1 MRRWCLEKT
10 EQSAGVERTH
20 KRKGAAVTNLSAPS
34 RVLLAFACCVGLAA
48 SLAVTGARAGSQQSD
63 ETLTVAAD
71 PALLPYQFYKKG
83 TRQWQG
89 INIDIG
95 KALSAKLGKT
105 LVFTAASFDTIIPGL
120 QSKRYDL
127 ALTGMFDTKE
137 RQKVLDFI
145 DYLKAKNNF
154 LLLKGDSRTIRS
166 FEDLCGLRVGLNKG
180 SFEVDLATEQ
190 SKKCTEAGKDPLRMN
205 VYPDLNANTLA
216 LVSKRVDVVP
226 NDSATN
232 AYLVRTQ
239 KNRFKATGA
248 YATEGYFALA
258 VPKNSPNLRPLH
270 AAFKQVVASGELRRI
285 LAKWGIADRAVPRP
299 YINRAAF

>member
-1 MRRWCLEKT
+1 M
-10 EQSAGVERTH
+10 SSMVGV
-20 KRKGAAVTNLSAPS
+20 GVLVGVLVAVTASSFATAARGPAAPQ
-34 RVLLAFACCVGLAA
+34 A
-48 SLAVTGARAGSQQSD
+48 
-63 ETLTVAAD
+63 ETLTVAGD

-89 INIDIG
+89 INVDIA
-95 KALSAKLGKT
+95 KALSAKLGQK
-105 LVFTAASFDTIIPGL
+105 LVFKAASFDTIIPGL
-120 QSKRYDL
+120 QAKRYDL

-154 LLLKGDSRTIRS
+154 LLLKGDSRNIRS
-166 FEDLCGLRVGLNKG
+166 FADLCGLRVGLNKG
-180 SFEVDLATEQ
+180 SFEVDLAKDQ
-190 SKKCTEAGKDPLRMN
+190 STKCTEAGKEAITMN

-232 AYLVRTQ
+232 AYLIKTKPNQ
-239 KNRFKATGA
+239 FKATGA

-258 VPKNSPNLRPLH
+258 VTKGNSNLQPLLK
-270 AAFKQVVASGELRRI
+270 AFRQIAASGQLRAI
-285 LAKWGIADRAVPRP
+285 CKKWGIADRAVKKPLV
-299 YINRAAF
+299 NHAAF